1 MADASPIP
9 IMIYNFP
16 VVTAGQDLDSDTLA
30 TLAEHPN
37 IVGTKLSC
45 GNIGKLHR
53 LTSTFLPSKFAV
65 FAGRSDLLTQG
76 LISGSAGA
84 IAALVNIVPKLH
96 SLLWKLYHDGNLK
109 DAMRLQANL
118 GHADWAIGRIGGI
131 GGVKA
136 VVSKNFGYG
145 GNAVRGPLKAVDP
158 LTLASHK
165 HYAALELV
173 IEMEKSL
180 YGVET
185 QF

>member
-1 MADASPIP
+1 
-9 IMIYNFP
+9 MIYNFP

-30 TLAEHPN
+30 ALAEHPN

-53 LTSTFLPSKFAV
+53 LTSRFPQSDFAV

-76 LISGSAGA
+76 RLSGSSGA

-96 SLLWKLYHDGNLK
+96 AKLWKLIQEGNIK
-109 DAMRLQANL
+109 EAMELQAKL

-145 GNAVRGPLKAVDP
+145 GNTVRGPLKAVDIDA
-158 LTLASHK
+158 LGSNK
-165 HYAALELV
+165 HYPALEVV
-173 IEMEKSL
+173 IEMEKAL
-180 YGVET
+180 
-185 QF
+185 